1 MKQQILEAS
10 DGQNYRVTVEYDS
23 TSGIP
28 ADAELQVS
36 ELNEKSPFFTEYVE
50 KTAETLG
57 KDAESFAF
65 AHAFDIKLVDPESG
79 EKYQPNK
86 DVKVSIE
93 LLTEDLTEND
103 ELAVV
108 HFKGDVNGET
118 EKPRNL
124 LKLLRK

>member
-1 MKQQILEAS
+1 M
-10 DGQNYRVTVEYDS
+10 
-23 TSGIP
+23 
-28 ADAELQVS
+28 
-36 ELNEKSPFFTEYVE
+36 E

-118 EKPRNL
+118 ENQGEKGESNTEKPSETTPEVIDATVNRDGVVEFETDGFSVYVI
-124 LKLLRK
+124 